1 LGYFA
6 NAQYDNNRHSECKE
20 ESQGIKHANFVINA
34 GGATSQDI
42 LELIEVMRHRVLTK
56 TNIDL
61 KTEIVKLGE
70 FDEITW

>member
-1 LGYFA
+1 LL
-6 NAQYDNNRHSECKE
+6 DECGLKGTKFGGAE
-20 ESQGIKHANFVINA
+20 VSKKHANFVINA